1 MPDRV
6 RHDKPFLIKKNHMLK
21 IIDKNL
27 EEVLLVFL
35 LSLMSVLIGVQIIMR
50 YVVGESLTW
59 SEELA
64 RYCFIW
70 ATYIGVSYAVKVGA
84 HIRVDAVTNML
95 PVSTRRYVNLFS
107 YFMFIVF
114 AALVMKEGYALSAK
128 IFSFGQAS
136 SSLGLPMGYVYMA
149 PTVGFG
155 LVIFRILQKMVEEV
169 QLIRKGD
176 PA

>member
-1 MPDRV
+1 MGQG
-6 RHDKPFLIKKNHMLK
+6 NHMLK

-35 LSLMSVLIGVQIIMR
+35 LSLMSLLIGVQIIMR

-70 ATYIGVSYAVKVGA
+70 ATYIGVSYAVKMGA

-95 PVSTRRYVNLFS
+95 PASTRRYVNLFS
-107 YFMFIVF
+107 YVMFIVF
-114 AALVMKEGYALSAK
+114 AALVMKEGYALTAK
-128 IFSFGQAS
+128 IFSFGQKS
-136 SSLGLPMGYVYMA
+136 SALGLPMGYVYMA
-149 PTVGFG
+149 PAVGFA

-169 QLIRKGD
+169 RMIRKGEQ
-176 PA
+176 A

>member
-1 MPDRV
+1 MGQG
-6 RHDKPFLIKKNHMLK
+6 NHMLK
-21 IIDKNL
+21 LIDKNL

-35 LSLMSVLIGVQIIMR
+35 LSLMSLLIGVQIIMR

-70 ATYIGVSYAVKVGA
+70 ATYIGVSYAVKMGA

-95 PVSTRRYVNLFS
+95 PASTRRYVNLFS

-114 AALVMKEGYALSAK
+114 AALVMKEGYALTAK
-128 IFSFGQAS
+128 IFSFGQKS
-136 SSLGLPMGYVYMA
+136 SALGLPMGYVYMA
-149 PTVGFG
+149 PAVGFA

-169 QLIRKGD
+169 RMIRKGEQ
-176 PA
+176 A

>member
-35 LSLMSVLIGVQIIMR
+35 LSLMSVLIGVQIVMR

-114 AALVMKEGYALSAK
+114 AALVIKEGYALSAK

>member
-1 MPDRV
+1 MGQG
-6 RHDKPFLIKKNHMLK
+6 NHMLK

-27 EEVLLVFL
+27 EEVLMVFL
-35 LSLMSVLIGVQIIMR
+35 LSLMSLLIGVQIIMR

-70 ATYIGVSYAVKVGA
+70 ATYIGVSYAVKMGA

-95 PVSTRRYVNLFS
+95 PASTRRYVNLFS

-114 AALVMKEGYALSAK
+114 AALVMKEGYALTAK
-128 IFSFGQAS
+128 IFSFGQKS
-136 SSLGLPMGYVYMA
+136 SALGLPMGYVYMA
-149 PTVGFG
+149 PAVGFA

-169 QLIRKGD
+169 RMIRKGEQ
-176 PA
+176 A

>member
-1 MPDRV
+1 
-6 RHDKPFLIKKNHMLK
+6 MLK
-21 IIDKNL
+21 LIDRNL
-27 EEVLLVFL
+27 EEILLVFL
-35 LSLMSVLIGVQIIMR
+35 LALMSVLIGVQIVMR

-70 ATYIGVSYAVKVGA
+70 ATYIGVSYALKVGA
-84 HIRVDAVTNML
+84 HIRVDALTGML
-95 PVSTRRYVNLFS
+95 PRSAQPWVNLFS
-107 YFMFIVF
+107 YLMFAVF

-136 SSLGLPMGYVYMA
+136 AALGLPMGYVYMA

-155 LVIFRILQKMVEEV
+155 LVVLRLLQKMAAEV
-169 QLIRKGD
+169 RQIRGVRQGGS
-176 PA
+176 A

>member
-35 LSLMSVLIGVQIIMR
+35 LSLMSVLIGVQIVMR

-155 LVIFRILQKMVEEV
+155 LVIFRILQKMVE
-169 QLIRKGD
+169 
-176 PA
+176 

>member
-1 MPDRV
+1 MQDRV
-6 RHDKPFLIKKNHMLK
+6 RHDKPILIKKNHMLK

-35 LSLMSVLIGVQIIMR
+35 LSLMSVLIGVQIVMR

>member
-1 MPDRV
+1 M
-6 RHDKPFLIKKNHMLK
+6 FK

-35 LSLMSVLIGVQIIMR
+35 LSLMSVLIGVQIVMR

-95 PVSTRRYVNLFS
+95 PLSTRRYVNLFS

-114 AALVMKEGYALSAK
+114 AALVMKEGYALTVK
-128 IFSFGQAS
+128 IFSFGQES
-136 SSLGLPMGYVYMA
+136 SALSLPMGYIYMA
-149 PTVGFG
+149 PTVGFAMA
-155 LVIFRILQKMVEEV
+155 VFRILQKMVEEI
-169 QLIRKGD
+169 QLIRKGEK
-176 PA
+176 A